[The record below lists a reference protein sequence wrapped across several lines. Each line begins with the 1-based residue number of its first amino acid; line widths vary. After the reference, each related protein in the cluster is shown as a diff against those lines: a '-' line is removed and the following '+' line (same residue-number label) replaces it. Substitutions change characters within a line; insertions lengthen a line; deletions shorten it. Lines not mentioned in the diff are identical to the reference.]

1 MKKSRAKVGKVTP
14 KSSNRSQGEEMLSLS
29 WLMEDLVS
37 EVAGEIEAFSAQ
49 IGLHIM
55 QAEMEHEVSE
65 KVGVWGQECPHSVLL
80 LNPDPDLSPPKLI
93 PNSPPHLSTIP
104 SFPPSPSLIPNS

>member
-1 MKKSRAKVGKVTP
+1 
-14 KSSNRSQGEEMLSLS
+14 
-29 WLMEDLVS
+29 MEDLVS

-80 LNPDPDLSPPKLI
+80 LNPDPDLSFPKLI
-93 PNSPPHLSTIP
+93 LPPLLPLCSLGDVSKIVEIGVVLHLP
-104 SFPPSPSLIPNS
+104 

>member
-14 KSSNRSQGEEMLSLS
+14 KSSARNQGEEKLSLS
-29 WLMEDLVS
+29 WLMEDLVR

-55 QAEMEHEVSE
+55 QAVMEHEVGE
-65 KVGVWGQECPHSVLL
+65 KVGVWGQQKG
-80 LNPDPDLSPPKLI
+80 LSPRHPAWLRGVWGAQGEY
-93 PNSPPHLSTIP
+93 
-104 SFPPSPSLIPNS
+104 